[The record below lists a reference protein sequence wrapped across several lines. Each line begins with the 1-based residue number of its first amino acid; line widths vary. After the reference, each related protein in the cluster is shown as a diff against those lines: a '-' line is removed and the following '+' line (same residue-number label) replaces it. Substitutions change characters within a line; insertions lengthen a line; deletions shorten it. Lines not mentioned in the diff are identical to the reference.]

1 MAEIDKSL
9 TEVTKSVEIDGPEEQ
24 VELQEEI
31 TETLPN
37 AGQTEITP
45 TEDGGVEINFEP
57 GAFNQAQSENHF
69 DNLAELLPDDILG
82 PLGSELNQNYM
93 DYKESRKEWERTY
106 ITGLDLLGFKYEDRT
121 EPFSGAAGA
130 THPVL
135 AEAVTQFQAQAYKE
149 LLPADGPVR
158 TQIIG
163 APTPEKEMQSTR
175 VKDFMNYQLMDQ
187 MKEYEPEFDQ
197 LLFYLPLAGSAFKK
211 VYYDQLLGRAV
222 SKFVPAEDL
231 IVPYSATSLED
242 ATAVVHLVKTKEN
255 DLTKQMVSGFYRNVE
270 IGQPGETESDLERK
284 ERELEGITKTKD
296 EDIYNILEFHVDL
309 DLEGFE
315 DRGPDGAETG
325 IKLPYIVTIEEGSRE
340 ILSIRRNYEIADPKK
355 QKIPYIVTVDEGTRN
370 ILSIRRN
377 YEIGDPDKNK
387 IPYFTHFKF
396 LPGLGFY
403 GFGLIHMIGGLSRTA
418 TAALRQ
424 LLDAGTLSNLPAGF
438 KMRGIR
444 IRDDAQ
450 SIQPGEFRDVDAPG
464 GNLRDSFMMLPFKE
478 PSQTLLSLM
487 GIVVQAGQRFA
498 SIADMQVGDG
508 NQQAAVGTTVALL
521 ERGSRTMS
529 AIHKRIYSALKQEFK
544 LMARVFK
551 LYLPQEYPYDVVGGQ
566 RMIKQTDFDDRVDI
580 LPVADPNIF
589 SQTQRIS
596 MAQTELQL
604 ATSNP
609 QMHNMYNA
617 YRNMYE
623 ALGVKNI
630 DSILVKPMAPM
641 PKDPALEHIDAL
653 AGKPFQAF
661 PGQDHRA
668 HITSHLNFMATNI
681 ARNNPMVMASLE
693 KNIFEHISLMAQE
706 QIELEFM
713 QELPQLQQMQ
723 MMAQQNPQMQQQV
736 IDMQQKIE
744 ARKAQ
749 LIAEMMEEFM
759 NEEKKITSQFDNDP
773 IAKLRSR
780 ELDLRAQENARK
792 EREGKERMDL
802 DKMRAMMNQ
811 ANVDEKLDQ
820 NEELAKLRANT
831 SIEKTILGKTLPNA
845 DQMIPSVKIM
855 RSGNE

>member
-1 MAEIDKSL
+1 MADIDKAL
-9 TEVTKSVEIDGPEEQ
+9 PNEPRK
-24 VELQEEI
+24 ELELPGEEEI
-31 TETLPN
+31 QEQIVEEAKEVQESPDNIEVSTN
-37 AGQTEITP
+37 
-45 TEDGGVEINFEP
+45 EDGSVDINLDP
-57 GAFNQAQSENHF
+57 QAASPEGGDEHYA
-69 DNLAELLPDDILG
+69 NLADFLPDEVLA
-82 PLGSELNQNYM
+82 PLASDLNSKYM
-93 DYKESRKEWERTY
+93 DYSASRKDWERTY
-106 ITGLDLLGFKYEDRT
+106 TQGLDLLGFKYDNRT
-121 EPFSGAAGA
+121 EPFSGASGA

-135 AEAVTQFQAQAYKE
+135 AEAVTQFQALAYKE

-158 TQIIG
+158 TQILG
-163 APTPEKEMQSTR
+163 VPTPEKTDQAGR
-175 VKDFMNYQLMDQ
+175 VKDFMNYEIMEK

-197 LLFYLPLAGSAFKK
+197 MLFNLPLAGSAFKK
-211 VYYDQLLGRAV
+211 VYFDDMEQRAV
-222 SKFVPAEDL
+222 SKFVPADDL
-231 IVPYSATSLED
+231 IVPYTATSLDD
-242 ATAVVHLVKTKEN
+242 AEAIIHRVKISENELRKQQVAGLYKDVDVGKPQEKET
-255 DLTKQMVSGFYRNVE
+255 DVE
-270 IGQPGETESDLERK
+270 KK
-284 ERELEGITKTKD
+284 ERELEGVSKTRD
-296 EDIYNILEFHVDL
+296 EDVFTLLECHVDL

-315 DRGPDGAETG
+315 DMNQETG
-325 IKLPYIVTIEEGSRE
+325 EPSGI
-340 ILSIRRNYEIADPKK
+340 
-355 QKIPYIVTVDEGTRN
+355 KIPYIVTLVEGSHE
-370 ILSIRRN
+370 ILSVRRN
-377 YEIGDPDKNK
+377 YEIGDPKKTK
-387 IPYFTHFKF
+387 IQYFVHFKF

-418 TAALRQ
+418 TSALRQ

-478 PSQTLLSLM
+478 PSQTLLALM
-487 GIVVQAGQRFA
+487 GVVVSAGQRFA

-529 AIHKRIYSALKQEFK
+529 AIHKRIYSALKNEFK

-551 LYLPQEYPYDVVGGQ
+551 LYLPQQYPYDVVGGQ
-566 RMIKQTDFDDRVDI
+566 RMIMQSDFDDRVDI

-596 MAQTELQL
+596 LAQTELQL

-609 QMHNMYNA
+609 QMHNMYQA

-623 ALGVKNI
+623 ALG
-630 DSILVKPMAPM
+630 
-641 PKDPALEHIDAL
+641 
-653 AGKPFQAF
+653 GKPFRAF
-661 PGQDHRA
+661 PGQDHRS
-668 HITSHLNFMATNI
+668 HITAHLNFMATNM

-706 QIELEFM
+706 QVELEFRDEM
-713 QELPQLQQMQ
+713 QQLQQMQ
-723 MMAQQNPQMQQQV
+723 QMMQQNPQMAQQMQMQAMQ
-736 IDMQQKIE
+736 IQQKIE

-780 ELDLRAQENARK
+780 ELDLRAMENDRK

-802 DKMRAMMNQ
+802 DKMKAMMNQ
-811 ANVDEKLDQ
+811 QNQDEKLEQ
-820 NEELAKLRANT
+820 NEELAKLRADT
-831 SIEKTILGKTLPNA
+831 SIEKTILSKTIPNV
-845 DQMIPSVKIM
+845 DSMMKNQQNMMPKVKIF
-855 RSGNE
+855 RGGNE